1 MPLDPQ
7 LVQGF
12 IQHENEQ
19 VKKGGHLLITGP
31 EPCED
36 SHRTCQDAFWAGLF
50 LCTVGCVAFFSIRN
64 SEEVFELAVFAA
76 EHESA
81 SDVDPV
87 VQASA
92 FTMGILAV
100 LTAGFVSF
108 LGAILFLHF
117 AKRFTT
123 YVVRTALLVFPMI
136 LVAAG
141 LRYGAGSLVLAFI
154 SFCII
159 CCMRDRIPFTVLLI
173 QTVIKVMQRH
183 PSMMLISMLGS
194 SLSVGWSL
202 LCAFCTLGL
211 YVVHGKVMYFATCL
225 TFMWGSMVVTN
236 ACACACNGVFG
247 RWYFGKDGDSPVSR
261 SLKVAFV
268 TSFGSI
274 CLGSFT
280 VAAMRA
286 LEAVVTSMR
295 KDAQREN
302 NVVTCVILCI
312 VECVVSMIGDII
324 EWFNKSH
331 MCSALCAV
339 LASST
344 PYERR
349 MHSARMRTL
358 ASSIGV
364 ALSAW
369 SYSWAPCRAQP
380 WVLLPRPL

>member
-7 LVQGF
+7 LVQGLS
-12 IQHENEQ
+12 QHENEQ
-19 VKKGGHLLITGP
+19 VKKGGHLLITGS

-141 LRYGAGSLVLAFI
+141 LVYALIGMADDCLVRVLFGLGFMALGSFV
-154 SFCII
+154 SFCVI
-159 CCMRDRIPFTVLLI
+159 CCMRGWIPFTVLLI

-194 SLSVGWSL
+194 SSSVGWSL

-211 YVVHGKVMYFATCL
+211 YVVHGKVMHFVTRL

-247 RWYFGKDGDSPVSR
+247 RWYFGKDGDSPR
-261 SLKVAFV
+261 QPQLEGSLRHIFRLHLLGLLHCCCHA
-268 TSFGSI
+268 S
-274 CLGSFT
+274 LGSCRE
-280 VAAMRA
+280 V
-286 LEAVVTSMR
+286 
-295 KDAQREN
+295 DA
-302 NVVTCVILCI
+302 
-312 VECVVSMIGDII
+312 
-324 EWFNKSH
+324 
-331 MCSALCAV
+331 
-339 LASST
+339 
-344 PYERR
+344 ERR
-349 MHSARMRTL
+349 SARR
-358 ASSIGV
+358 
-364 ALSAW
+364 
-369 SYSWAPCRAQP
+369 
-380 WVLLPRPL
+380 

>member
-12 IQHENEQ
+12 IQHENEL

-92 FTMGILAV
+92 FTMGLLAV
-100 LTAGFVSF
+100 VTAGFVSF

-117 AKRFTT
+117 AKCFTT
-123 YVVRTALLVFPMI
+123 CVVWTALLVFPMI

-194 SLSVGWSL
+194 SSSVGWSL

-211 YVVHGKVMYFATCL
+211 YVVHGKVMHFVTRL

-247 RWYFGKDGDSPVSR
+247 RWYFGKDGDSPR
-261 SLKVAFV
+261 QPQLEGSLRHIFRLHLLGLLHCCCHA
-268 TSFGSI
+268 S
-274 CLGSFT
+274 LGSCRE
-280 VAAMRA
+280 V
-286 LEAVVTSMR
+286 
-295 KDAQREN
+295 DA
-302 NVVTCVILCI
+302 
-312 VECVVSMIGDII
+312 
-324 EWFNKSH
+324 
-331 MCSALCAV
+331 
-339 LASST
+339 
-344 PYERR
+344 ERR
-349 MHSARMRTL
+349 SARR
-358 ASSIGV
+358 
-364 ALSAW
+364 
-369 SYSWAPCRAQP
+369 
-380 WVLLPRPL
+380 

>member
-12 IQHENEQ
+12 IQHENEL

-50 LCTVGCVAFFSIRN
+50 LCTVGCVAFFSIKN

-76 EHESA
+76 EHQSA
-81 SDVDPV
+81 GDVDPV
-87 VQASA
+87 EQASA

-194 SLSVGWSL
+194 SSSVGWSL

-211 YVVHGKVMYFATCL
+211 YVVHGKVMHFVTRL

-247 RWYFGKDGDSPVSR
+247 RWYFGKDGDSPR
-261 SLKVAFV
+261 QPQLEGSLRHIFRLHLLGLLHCCCHA
-268 TSFGSI
+268 S
-274 CLGSFT
+274 LGSCRE
-280 VAAMRA
+280 V
-286 LEAVVTSMR
+286 
-295 KDAQREN
+295 DA
-302 NVVTCVILCI
+302 
-312 VECVVSMIGDII
+312 
-324 EWFNKSH
+324 
-331 MCSALCAV
+331 
-339 LASST
+339 
-344 PYERR
+344 ERR
-349 MHSARMRTL
+349 SARR
-358 ASSIGV
+358 
-364 ALSAW
+364 
-369 SYSWAPCRAQP
+369 
-380 WVLLPRPL
+380 